1 MPIYEWIC
9 QECSIYWERECPI
22 AKAPDRT
29 RCPKCRKLSERY
41 YANQNVQH
49 KWGDDKDFQTVRA
62 RHKKHAEK
70 GFDKTAGDRFL
81 NQSIEATKNSMND
94 ESYRYKSL
102 NINWEKLGEARG
114 ARKVGEAE
122 ARQKVENAKKLTREA
137 YDRAN
142 KMGYKD
148 IGSTKLDITKPK
160 KQS

>member
-1 MPIYEWIC
+1 
-9 QECSIYWERECPI
+9 
-22 AKAPDRT
+22 
-29 RCPKCRKLSERY
+29 
-41 YANQNVQH
+41 
-49 KWGDDKDFQTVRA
+49 
-62 RHKKHAEK
+62 
-70 GFDKTAGDRFL
+70 
-81 NQSIEATKNSMND
+81 MND
-94 ESYRYKSL
+94 ESYLYKSL
-102 NINWEKLGEARG
+102 NINWENLGEARG